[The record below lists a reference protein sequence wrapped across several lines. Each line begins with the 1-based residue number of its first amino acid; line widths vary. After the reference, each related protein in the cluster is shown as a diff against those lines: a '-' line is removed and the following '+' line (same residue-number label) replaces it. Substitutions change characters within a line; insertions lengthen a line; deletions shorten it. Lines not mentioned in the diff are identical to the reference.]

1 MRSLWG
7 SPLKRCKQRC
17 WHYVAGQL
25 RVWQNYFHG
34 GRNIHNWPSRRGE
47 GAREQLAAECADAHG
62 SWLLS
67 ECERPDCSPEPGG
80 QRRSRLLSPAERAS
94 KTMWQAARARTC
106 VRVCPTSLKIYIY
119 KFIATEFCC
128 VLTQKKRRTSVQ
140 RIIIINDTFDRI
152 LSWWPPPPR
161 TSGVL
166 TACRLIEIWCRC
178 WHLPPQLSPLH
189 CL

>member
-7 SPLKRCKQRC
+7 SPLKRCTQRC

-25 RVWQNYFHG
+25 RVWQNYSHG

-94 KTMWQAARARTC
+94 KAMWQAARECARARVYVRVPHTEKEKKNRTLYIHCSWICC
-106 VRVCPTSLKIYIY
+106 VR
-119 KFIATEFCC
+119 
-128 VLTQKKRRTSVQ
+128 TQKKS
-140 RIIIINDTFDRI
+140 
-152 LSWWPPPPR
+152 
-161 TSGVL
+161 
-166 TACRLIEIWCRC
+166 A
-178 WHLPPQLSPLH
+178 SPL
-189 CL
+189 CRE

>member
-94 KTMWQAARARTC
+94 KAMWQAARVCARASVRACVCTCPTYWKIKKNRTLYIHCNWICC
-106 VRVCPTSLKIYIY
+106 VR
-119 KFIATEFCC
+119 
-128 VLTQKKRRTSVQ
+128 TQKKA
-140 RIIIINDTFDRI
+140 
-152 LSWWPPPPR
+152 P
-161 TSGVL
+161 
-166 TACRLIEIWCRC
+166 
-178 WHLPPQLSPLH
+178 HL
-189 CL
+189 CAENNNY